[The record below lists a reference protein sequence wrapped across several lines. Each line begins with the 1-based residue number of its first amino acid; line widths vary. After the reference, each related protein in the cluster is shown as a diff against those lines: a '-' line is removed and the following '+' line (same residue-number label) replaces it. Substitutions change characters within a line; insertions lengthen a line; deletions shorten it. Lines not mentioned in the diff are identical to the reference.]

1 MNYHEDTFLENTNMY
16 LYQYGEGVLHLRVG
30 PELHAVGIRVQ
41 LEVLRKVYRNA
52 QIWKIQIQNTQKKGK
67 CKYKIHKYGKYKYKI
82 HSPGRQGWE
91 NR

>member
-52 QIWKIQIQNTQKKGK
+52 QIWKIQIQNTQK
-67 CKYKIHKYGKYKYKI
+67 
-82 HSPGRQGWE
+82 R
-91 NR
+91 

>member
-16 LYQYGEGVLHLRVG
+16 LYQDGEGVLHLRVG

-41 LEVLRKVYRNA
+41 LEVLRKVDRNA
-52 QIWKIQIQNTQKKGK
+52 QIWKYKYKIHKRGK
-67 CKYKIHKYGKYKYKI
+67 YKYKIHKYGKYKYKI